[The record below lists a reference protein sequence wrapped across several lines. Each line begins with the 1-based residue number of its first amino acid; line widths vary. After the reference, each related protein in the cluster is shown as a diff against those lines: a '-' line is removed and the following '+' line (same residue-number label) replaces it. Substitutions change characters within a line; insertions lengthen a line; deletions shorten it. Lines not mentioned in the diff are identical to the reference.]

1 FLNFFLLFTQSD
13 LKLLLDSLKKFHS
26 SEVENFQK
34 KIEHLEKSS
43 TKNKLLT
50 TTLPLIKQDYDESIL
65 DDEEDDDVVLI
76 ENNQNNCVSTNNK
89 DNNVIITN
97 IGEDGD
103 IAFIGN
109 NENKGEKIRE
119 E

>member
-1 FLNFFLLFTQSD
+1 QSD
-13 LKLLLDSLKKFHS
+13 LKLLLDSIKKFHS

-43 TKNKLLT
+43 TKNKLLLT
-50 TTLPLIKQDYDESIL
+50 TTIPLIKQDYDESIL

-97 IGEDGD
+97 IGKDGD
-103 IAFIGN
+103 ITFIGGN